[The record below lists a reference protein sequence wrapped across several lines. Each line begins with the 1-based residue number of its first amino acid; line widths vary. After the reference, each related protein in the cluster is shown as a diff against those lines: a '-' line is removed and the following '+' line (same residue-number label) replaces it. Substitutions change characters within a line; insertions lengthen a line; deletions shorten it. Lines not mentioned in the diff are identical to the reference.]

1 MKERLQNV
9 PRQPGVYM
17 FKDQGGRVVY
27 VGKAKAL
34 RNRMRS
40 YFQAS
45 EKLDP
50 KVRAMMNRVADFDFI
65 VTKTEVEALILE
77 NNLIK
82 AYQPRYNID
91 LRDDK
96 TYPYLKLSVKEKFP
110 RISIVREER
119 DGESR
124 YFGPF
129 TDVTT
134 LRETLKILN
143 GIFPLRSCKTFSVK
157 PRACL
162 NRDMEKCLAP
172 CVGQISEADYRK
184 MVDGLLRFLEGD
196 PGEILRSRES
206 EMKAAAANLEFEK
219 AGRLRDQIRG
229 LEAIAAQQ
237 QKVVFKSPYNLDL
250 VGLVMDEQESLAL
263 VFKIRCGKI
272 ISKDSFWLSRPI
284 NEDEPEVMEFFLK
297 HYYNDQ
303 EDIPPEVLVSRLPA
317 EQALM
322 ERWLKEKTGTRV
334 ELRFPQRGEKKGM
347 LKMVLENAAWLWQ
360 EKKNRDRQ
368 NWDVLLQLSRALQ
381 LEVLPQRIECYD
393 ISHLGGEE
401 TVGSMVVFAEGLAE
415 PKSYRRFKIKT
426 EQNNDFASLAE
437 VLQRRFKKSR
447 EEHNPSFLPEPDLII
462 IDGGLGQVNAAK
474 TVLDE
479 MSIDIPVFGL
489 AKKNEEI
496 FRPGIGQSLVLPR
509 RDEGLK
515 LLQRLRDEAHRFAV
529 EYNRKRRARKI
540 KVSALDDIKGI
551 GAERKKK
558 LLNHFGS
565 VSKIRSASL
574 EELQAVPGM
583 NRQAAQNVY
592 QYFRENKNN

>member
-9 PRQPGVYM
+9 PLQPGVYM

-40 YFQAS
+40 YFQAT
-45 EKLDP
+45 ERLHP

-96 TYPYLKLSVKEKFP
+96 TYPYLKVSVREKFP
-110 RISIVREER
+110 KVSVVREER

-129 TDVTT
+129 TDATN
-134 LRETLKILN
+134 LRETLKILHD
-143 GIFPLRSCKTFSVK
+143 IFPLRSCKNFRNKS
-157 PRACL
+157 RACL

-172 CVGQISEADYRK
+172 CIGQISEAEYRK
-184 MVDGLLRFLEGD
+184 LVDGLLTFLEGN
-196 PGEILRSRES
+196 PGAILQSREN

-219 AGRLRDQIRG
+219 AARLRDQIKG
-229 LEAIAAQQ
+229 LETIVAQQ
-237 QKVVFKSPYNLDL
+237 QKVVFSSPYNLDL
-250 VGLVMDEQESLAL
+250 VGLLMDEQESLVL

-272 ISKDSFWLSRPI
+272 ISKDSFWLNRPI

-297 HYYNDQ
+297 HYYDEQ
-303 EDIPPEVLVSRLPA
+303 EDIPPEVLVSKLPA
-317 EQALM
+317 ELVLM
-322 ERWLKEKTGTRV
+322 ERWLKEKTGARV
-334 ELRFPQRGEKKGM
+334 ELRFPQRGEKKYM
-347 LKMVLENAAWLWQ
+347 LKMVLENAAWLWE
-360 EKKNRDRQ
+360 EKKNRDHR
-368 NWDVLLQLSRALQ
+368 NRDILLQLSNALH
-381 LEVLPQRIECYD
+381 LEVIPQRIECYD

-401 TVGSMVVFAEGLAE
+401 TVGSMVVFTEGLAE

-447 EEHNPSFLPEPDLII
+447 EEHNSSFLPEPDLII

-474 TVLDE
+474 MVLEE
-479 MSIDIPVFGL
+479 MQVDIPVFGL

-496 FRPGIGQSLVLPR
+496 FQPGIGQSLVLPR

-529 EYNRKRRARKI
+529 EYNRKRRARKV
-540 KVSALDDIKGI
+540 KASALDDIKGI
-551 GAERKKK
+551 GDERKRK
-558 LLNHFGS
+558 LLIHFGS
-565 VSKIRSASL
+565 VSKIRTASL
-574 EELQAVPGM
+574 EELTAVPGM
-583 NRQAAQNVY
+583 NRQAAQNVF
-592 QYFRENKNN
+592 QYFHENKNN

>member
-9 PRQPGVYM
+9 PLQPGVYM

-40 YFQAS
+40 YFQS
-45 EKLDP
+45 TERLHP
-50 KVRAMMNRVADFDFI
+50 KVRAMMNRVVDFDFI
-65 VTKTEVEALILE
+65 VTRTEVEALILE

-96 TYPYLKLSVKEKFP
+96 TYPYLKVTVKEKFP
-110 RISIVREER
+110 RLSVVREKR

-143 GIFPLRSCKTFSVK
+143 GIFPLRSCKNFRSK

-172 CVGQISEADYRK
+172 CIGQISEEEYRK
-184 MVDGLLRFLEGD
+184 MVGDLLTFLEGG
-196 PGEILRSRES
+196 PGEILRSREK

-219 AGRLRDQIRG
+219 AARLRDQIRG
-229 LEAIAAQQ
+229 LEAIAAGQ
-237 QKVVFKSPYNLDL
+237 QKVVFNSPYNLDL
-250 VGLVMDEQESLAL
+250 VGLLMDEQESLVL
-263 VFKIRCGKI
+263 VFKIRSGKI

-284 NEDEPEVMEFFLK
+284 NEGEPEVMEFFLK

-303 EDIPPEVLVSRLPA
+303 EDIPSEVLVSRLPA
-317 EQALM
+317 EQILV
-322 ERWLKEKTGTRV
+322 ERWLREKTGARV
-334 ELRFPQRGEKKGM
+334 DLRFPQRGEKKGM
-347 LKMVLENAAWLWQ
+347 LKMVLENAAWLWE

-368 NWDVLLQLSRALQ
+368 NRDILLQLSKALQ
-381 LEVLPQRIECYD
+381 LEVVPQRIECYD

-401 TVGSMVVFAEGLAE
+401 TVGSMVVFTEGRAE
-415 PKSYRRFKIKT
+415 PKSYRRFKLKT

-447 EEHNPSFLPEPDLII
+447 EEQNPSFLPEPDLII

-474 TVLDE
+474 TILDE

-496 FRPGIGQSLVLPR
+496 FQPGVGQSLVLPR
-509 RDEGLK
+509 RDEALK

-529 EYNRKRRARKI
+529 EYNRKRRARKV

-565 VSKIRSASL
+565 VSKIRTASL